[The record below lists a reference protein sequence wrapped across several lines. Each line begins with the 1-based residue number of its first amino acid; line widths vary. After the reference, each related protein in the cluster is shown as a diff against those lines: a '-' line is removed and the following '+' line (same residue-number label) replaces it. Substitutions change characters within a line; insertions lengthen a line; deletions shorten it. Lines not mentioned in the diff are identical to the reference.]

1 MALKGKF
8 IGWHTHSIMAELL
21 HTAVKGLPAPKVG
34 KVREV
39 YDLGDEL
46 LIIATDRIS
55 AFDAVMANGIPDKGR
70 ILTAMSTFWFHKLQ
84 NVCPNHLITTD
95 DERIQAKLPTKHPE
109 IYGRCTLG
117 VKAKPLAIEC
127 VARGYIAGSLYKEY
141 VAEGGKVHDLN
152 LPEGLKNSDRLP
164 EPIFSPATKAQ
175 EGHDENLSWKQT
187 LDIVGKDT
195 AEKVRDWTLQLYAEA
210 AKHAERN
217 GLILADTKFEFGE
230 TAEGLILIDEAL
242 TPDSSRYWDAS
253 LYSPGKSQPSY
264 DKQFVRDYLEQSG
277 WNKLPP
283 GPELPRDIVEKT
295 REKYLEAYKRITGGV
310 LAGEAVGV

>member
-1 MALKGKF
+1 
-8 IGWHTHSIMAELL
+8 MAELL
-21 HTAVKGLPAPKVG
+21 HTAIIGLPAPRVG

-70 ILTAMSTFWFHKLQ
+70 ILTAMSTFWFHKLAGI
-84 NVCPNHLITTD
+84 CPNHLISTD
-95 DERIQAKLPTKHPE
+95 DERIQAKLASPHPE
-109 IYGRCTLG
+109 IFGRSTLAK
-117 VKAKPLAIEC
+117 KAVPLPIEC

-141 VAEGGKVHDLN
+141 VGQGGSVHDLH
-152 LPEGLKNSDRLP
+152 LPEGLKNCDRLP

-175 EGHDENLSWKQT
+175 EGHDENLSWRQAVD
-187 LDIVGKDT
+187 LVGKET
-195 AEKVRDWTLQLYAEA
+195 AEKARDWTLELYSAA
-210 AKHAERN
+210 AKHAEET

-230 TAEGLILIDEAL
+230 TPEGLILIDEAL

-253 LYSPGKSQPSY
+253 LYNPGKNQPSY

-283 GPELPRDIVEKT
+283 GPELPADIVAKT
-295 REKYLEAYKRITGGV
+295 RDKYLEAFERITGGV
-310 LAGEAVGV
+310 LVQEVVSV

>member
-1 MALKGKF
+1 
-8 IGWHTHSIMAELL
+8 MAELL
-21 HTAVKGLPAPKVG
+21 HTAIKGLPAPKVG

-70 ILTAMSTFWFHKLQ
+70 ILTAMSTFWFHHLQ
-84 NVCPNHLITTD
+84 HVCPNHLITTD
-95 DERIQAKLPTKHPE
+95 DERIQAKLATTHPE
-109 IYGRCTLG
+109 IYGRSTLAR
-117 VKAKPLAIEC
+117 KATPLPIEC
-127 VARGYIAGSLYKEY
+127 VARGYITGSLYKEY
-141 VAEGGKVHDLN
+141 KVQGGAVHGFC
-152 LPEGLKNSDRLP
+152 LPDGLVDSDHLP
-164 EPIFSPATKAQ
+164 EPIFSPATKAV
-175 EGHDENLSWKQT
+175 EGHDENLSWQGAVD
-187 LDIVGKDT
+187 LVGKET

-210 AKHAERN
+210 ADHAEKN

-230 TAEGLILIDEAL
+230 TKDGLILIDEAL

-253 LYSPGKSQPSY
+253 LYSPGKSQASF

-283 GPELPRDIVEKT
+283 GPVLPPEIVEKT
-295 REKYLEAYKRITGGV
+295 REKYLEAYRRVTGDEV
-310 LAGEAVGV
+310 